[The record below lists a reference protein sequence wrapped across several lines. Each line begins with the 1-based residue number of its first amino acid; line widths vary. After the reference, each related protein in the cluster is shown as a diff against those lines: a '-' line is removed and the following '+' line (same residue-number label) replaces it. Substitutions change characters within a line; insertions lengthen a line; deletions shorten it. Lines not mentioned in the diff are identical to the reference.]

1 MILFSSFSIDAPGS
15 ARLAAVIR
23 RLWTGS
29 VVRALRV
36 LKNVSTLDGGGSGGV
51 DVITIMPE

>member
-1 MILFSSFSIDAPGS
+1 MILFSSFSIDAFGL

-29 VVRALRV
+29 VVRASRV

-51 DVITIMPE
+51 DVITIVPE